1 MGKFSFQ
8 NRSSIAAAPG
18 PGGGS
23 RRHIEMK
30 SLGALALA
38 LLISAS
44 AISAR
49 VVTDQTGRRV
59 NLPDH
64 PRRLVSIAPSITETL
79 YALGLGDRLVG
90 DTDYCDYPPPA
101 KALPHV
107 GALLNPSL
115 EKIVELKPD
124 LVLGTDEAN
133 RRETADQLERLGI
146 PLYGVTAHTVEG
158 AIQSLEDLGHILD
171 WDQPT
176 QKLVSSLRARVAAVD
191 KQVQGQP
198 RPKVLF
204 VVWYRPLITAG
215 GQTFI
220 SNVIQRAGGVSI
232 SEDLTSEWPHM
243 GLEEVL
249 KRAPDVI
256 LFPQTNAFAHGLDE
270 FQKLPGWRDLTAV
283 KNHRLYF
290 VSETI
295 MRPSPRLIDALEELA
310 RILRTVNSGQ
320 T

>member
-1 MGKFSFQ
+1 MRLLSTKLTKGF
-8 NRSSIAAAPG
+8 AVL
-18 PGGGS
+18 GS
-23 RRHIEMK
+23 VALL
-30 SLGALALA
+30 SAGALA
-38 LLISAS
+38 
-44 AISAR
+44 AR

-59 NLPDH
+59 VLPDH

-90 DTDYCDYPPPA
+90 DTDYCDYPPQA
-101 KALPHV
+101 LKLPHV

-115 EKIVELKPD
+115 EKIVALKPD

-158 AIQSLEDLGHILD
+158 TLQSLEDLGRVLD

-176 QKLVSSLRARVAAVD
+176 GKIVTGLRARVAAVE
-191 KQVQGQP
+191 KQAQGRP

-215 GQTFI
+215 SATFI
-220 SNVIQRAGGVSI
+220 SSVIQCAGGSSI
-232 SEDLTSEWPHM
+232 SDDLKGEWPHM

-256 LFPQTNAFAHGLDE
+256 LFPRTSAFAPGLEE
-270 FQKLPGWRDLTAV
+270 FQKLPGWRDLAAV
-283 KNHRLYF
+283 KSHHLYL

-295 MRPSPRLIDALEELA
+295 MRPSPRLIDALEEVA
-310 RILRTVNSGQ
+310 GILRTVDSE
-320 T
+320 

>member
-1 MGKFSFQ
+1 MRKFSAK
-8 NRSSIAAAPG
+8 NRSGLPAASVPEGGCRRLVATKLPG
-18 PGGGS
+18 V
-23 RRHIEMK
+23 
-30 SLGALALA
+30 LFVA
-38 LLISAS
+38 LLSSAS

-49 VVTDQTGRRV
+49 LVTDQTGRRV

-79 YALGLGDRLVG
+79 FEMGLGDRVVG
-90 DTDYCDYPPPA
+90 DTDYCDFPPQA

-107 GALLNPSL
+107 GALLKPNL

-198 RPKVLF
+198 RLKVLF

-215 GQTFI
+215 NQTFI
-220 SNVIQRAGGVSI
+220 SNVIRRAGGVSI
-232 SEDLTSEWPHM
+232 SDDLKGEWPHM
-243 GLEEVL
+243 GLEDVL
-249 KRAPDVI
+249 NRAADVI
-256 LFPQTNAFAHGLDE
+256 LFPQTDAFAPGLDE

-310 RILRTVNSGQ
+310 RILRTVNSEQ
-320 T
+320 